1 MEGNTL
7 MDEMRKLIFQ
17 LLRRGESI
25 SQILHWQTELEKE
38 LLTMKDY
45 VKAMQEA
52 DFAP

>member
-7 MDEMRKLIFQ
+7 MNEMRQLVFK
-17 LLRRGESI
+17 LLRQGESI
-25 SQILHWQTELEKE
+25 TQILQWQDQLKEE

>member
-1 MEGNTL
+1 

>member
-1 MEGNTL
+1 

-25 SQILHWQTELEKE
+25 TQILQWQTELKEE

>member
-1 MEGNTL
+1 
-7 MDEMRKLIFQ
+7 MDEMRQLIFK
-17 LLRRGESI
+17 LLRQGVSI
-25 SQILHWQTELEKE
+25 AEILNWQDTLKQE

>member
-1 MEGNTL
+1 MN
-7 MDEMRKLIFQ
+7 DMRKLIFQ
-17 LLRRGESI
+17 LLRQGESI
-25 SQILHWQTELEKE
+25 SQILQWQDTLKQE

>member
-1 MEGNTL
+1 
-7 MDEMRKLIFQ
+7 MDELRKVVFQ
-17 LLRRGESI
+17 MLRRGESI
-25 SQILHWQTELEKE
+25 TQILMWQDTLKDE